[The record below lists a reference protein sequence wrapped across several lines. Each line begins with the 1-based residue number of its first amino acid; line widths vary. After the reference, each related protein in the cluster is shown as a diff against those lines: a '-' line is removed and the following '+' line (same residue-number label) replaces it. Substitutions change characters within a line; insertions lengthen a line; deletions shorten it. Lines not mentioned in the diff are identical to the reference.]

1 MLSKKTTKYILITVS
16 ILVILLGLFYL
27 HNYLNNGST
36 EGFATPD
43 LPGVPYDNHNITGP
57 NTKYIPSG
65 VPVNNMISSTG
76 ALFAIDNDT
85 NIHQYLISSGLWD
98 RLPIV
103 KGQATAIQK
112 AISLITPTPTNPI
125 FETDTSSDSVCKGRK
140 PNLCTVSNR
149 TFWLYNSTYNNQDR
163 VDCLYYLK
171 LGTNGFIPTSGAT
184 FQCLQLPKK
193 DIVVPSTTQANTKP
207 PQNFDSL
214 RLIAANDN
222 ILFAMGCGYSDD
234 KLYYCI
240 LNSDGVPAT
249 GDEDNWKVCPLP
261 TGIAK
266 NDISNICVN
275 DACVF
280 FNFINSDNNGIY
292 YSPITVSN
300 GILTPSWKIMIDR
313 SKLPL
318 SDSTTNMDYDLMTVN
333 NDIIWLKITNGFSI
347 RTELWYCPLKDKM
360 PLENDPV
367 YKWDKIIVKYQG
379 ADANLAFNKIVL
391 YNNKL
396 ILANFGNMNYNT
408 VVDIKPTNIVYSSPT
423 AGSGPTP
430 TGTGTTTTT
439 PTPTG
444 TGTTTTTP
452 TPTGTGTTT
461 TTPTP
466 TGTGTTTTIPTTTRP
481 TPSGTGISATVP
493 GLPTIAGAGGAGGD
507 YESIV
512 RSMFPGIGIGSD
524 MNDLDLSKF
533 LYMSPM
539 GDNGYNL
546 STSKNGKNKIS
557 SYYFPIVKM
566 N

>member
-1 MLSKKTTKYILITVS
+1 MLSKKTIKYILLTFS
-16 ILVILLGLFYL
+16 IIVILLGLFYL
-27 HNYLNNGST
+27 YNYLNGSLN

-43 LPGVPYDNHNITGP
+43 LPGVPYDNHDITGP
-57 NTKYIPSG
+57 NTEYIPTS
-65 VPVNNMISSTG
+65 VPISNLISSPS
-76 ALFAIDNDT
+76 ALFAIDVDT
-85 NIHQYLISSGLWD
+85 NIYQYLISSKQWD
-98 RLPIV
+98 VLPIV
-103 KGQATAIQK
+103 KGQAAANQK
-112 AISLITPTPTNPI
+112 AISLLTPTPTNPI
-125 FETDTSSDSVCKGRK
+125 FETDTTSDSVCKGRK
-140 PNLCTVSNR
+140 PNLCSVSR
-149 TFWLYNSTYNNQDR
+149 KALWLYNSTFNSRDR
-163 VDCLYYLK
+163 VDCLYYTK
-171 LGTNGFIPTSGAT
+171 LGSNGFIPLSGAT

-193 DIVVPSTTQANTKP
+193 DVVVPSTTQANTKP
-207 PQNFDSL
+207 AQNFDNL

-222 ILFAMGCGYSDD
+222 ILFAMGCGYADD

-240 LNSDGVPAT
+240 LNSDGVPASAN
-249 GDEDNWKVCPLP
+249 EDNWKVCPLP
-261 TGIAK
+261 TGVAR

-292 YSPITVSN
+292 YSPISVSS
-300 GILTPSWKIMIDR
+300 GTLTPSWKIMIDR

-318 SDSTTNMDYDLMTVN
+318 SDSTTNVDYDSLTVN
-333 NDIIWLKITNGFSI
+333 NDIIWFKITTGFSI

-367 YKWDKIIVKYQG
+367 YKWDKITVKYRG
-379 ADANLAFNKIVL
+379 SDANIGFNKLVM

-396 ILANFGNMNYNT
+396 ILANFGNIGYNT
-408 VVDIKPTNIVYSSPT
+408 VINIKPSTIVFSSPT
-423 AGSGPTP
+423 AGSSTPTTTIP
-430 TGTGTTTTT
+430 TTTGTGTTTTI
-439 PTPTG
+439 
-444 TGTTTTTP
+444 
-452 TPTGTGTTT
+452 
-461 TTPTP
+461 PTP
-466 TGTGTTTTIPTTTRP
+466 TGTGTTTTIPTTTGTGTTTTTPTTTRP

-493 GLPTIAGAGGAGGD
+493 GLPTIAGAGGAGGAG

-512 RSMFPGIGIGSD
+512 RNMFPGIGIGSD

-539 GDNGYNL
+539 GDNGYNV